1 MTDPRVLVIINWE
14 GSGPRRLATWLE
26 DEGVT
31 PVVVEGKDGL
41 PESIEGYSGLVMLGG
56 GLMPDNFEK
65 APWLRTE
72 RELARQAIDA
82 DLPTLGICLGGQLI
96 ADVAGG
102 EVRENF
108 GPPERGSFEITP
120 NEAGRADAVLGHLG
134 DVSPMIQH
142 HRDMITR
149 IPASAQLL
157 ASSELIENQAFK
169 IGSHV
174 RGLQFHPEAS
184 VENVRNWN
192 PESLAEHGVDHAEIL
207 AKAEADDAANTS
219 AAEAMVKAFAAEIRA
234 YAYN

>member
-1 MTDPRVLVIINWE
+1 MNPRVLVIINWE

-26 DEGVT
+26 EEGVT

-41 PESIEGYSGLVMLGG
+41 PESLDGFAGLVMLGG

-72 RELARQAIDA
+72 RKLAQQAIDA

-102 EVRENF
+102 EVRENY
-108 GPPERGSFEITP
+108 GPPERGSFVITP
-120 NEAGRADAVLGHLG
+120 TDEGRDDPVLRHLEDAA
-134 DVSPMIQH
+134 PMIEH
-142 HRDMITR
+142 HQDMITR
-149 IPASAQLL
+149 IPDSATLL
-157 ASSELIENQAFK
+157 ASSALIENQAFR

-184 VENVRNWN
+184 VDNVRNWN
-192 PESLAEHGVDHAEIL
+192 AENLAELGVDHAAIL
-207 AKAEADDAANTS
+207 AEAEANHEANTRAS
-219 AAEAMVKAFAAEIRA
+219 EAMARAFAQEIRSVA
-234 YAYN
+234 GN